1 MHADEWNFARLHR
14 TVDLRAGRAHVPGA
28 HPAGWRALAR
38 GDKPARC
45 RHCHSRLTRGFGER
59 NGGLCGVCV
68 LTRGGRIVAVGVKG
82 VPVVAN

>member
-1 MHADEWNFARLHR
+1 MSERDTFARLFR

-45 RHCHSRLTRGFGER
+45 RHCHSRLTRG
-59 NGGLCGVCV
+59 
-68 LTRGGRIVAVGVKG
+68 GRIVAVGVKG